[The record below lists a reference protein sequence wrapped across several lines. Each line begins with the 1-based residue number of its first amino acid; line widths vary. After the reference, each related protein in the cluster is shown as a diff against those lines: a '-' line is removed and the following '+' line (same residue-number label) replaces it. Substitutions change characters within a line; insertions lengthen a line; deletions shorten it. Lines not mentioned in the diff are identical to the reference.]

1 MALSLVA
8 LVGKHVSLRPLE
20 LGHVEDLARA
30 GLAGEGT
37 YALTHVPDSVERA
50 QRYVREALALHATG
64 RALPFATVRNSDD
77 TVVGSTRFGNIEH
90 WDYGD
95 FPRPYRSGPDAVE
108 IGWTWLSRE
117 AQRSP
122 LNTEAKWLM
131 LVHAFETWQVERVTL
146 KTDAR
151 NARSR
156 AAIERIGA
164 SFEGVLRRNMPASDG
179 GVRDTAMYSIIA
191 DEWPRVKVALAAKL
205 A

>member
-1 MALSLVA
+1 
-8 LVGKHVSLRPLE
+8 
-20 LGHVEDLARA
+20 
-30 GLAGEGT
+30 
-37 YALTHVPDSVERA
+37 
-50 QRYVREALALHATG
+50 
-64 RALPFATVRNSDD
+64 
-77 TVVGSTRFGNIEH
+77 
-90 WDYGD
+90 
-95 FPRPYRSGPDAVE
+95 
-108 IGWTWLSRE
+108 
-117 AQRSP
+117 
-122 LNTEAKWLM
+122 M